1 MRTSSRASASG
12 SEVDG
17 LCEGIVRA
25 LLGAVLGIM
34 ENVYPNGRSAAPS
47 AARSG
52 QTLFLLA
59 FQGLDENGAFRQSR
73 DDNTGI
79 ATLSA
84 AKSATAQPARQE
96 KNREITNRYS
106 TFEQAL
112 RIFFE
117 DVGVTNYAEFFPEAL
132 QPRLF
137 DEHS

>member
-1 MRTSSRASASG
+1 MA
-12 SEVDG
+12 
-17 LCEGIVRA
+17 I
-25 LLGAVLGIM
+25 
-34 ENVYPNGRSAAPS
+34 PS
-47 AARSG
+47 AAKP
-52 QTLFLLA
+52 
-59 FQGLDENGAFRQSR
+59 
-73 DDNTGI
+73 
-79 ATLSA
+79 A
-84 AKSATAQPARQE
+84 AAQPARQE